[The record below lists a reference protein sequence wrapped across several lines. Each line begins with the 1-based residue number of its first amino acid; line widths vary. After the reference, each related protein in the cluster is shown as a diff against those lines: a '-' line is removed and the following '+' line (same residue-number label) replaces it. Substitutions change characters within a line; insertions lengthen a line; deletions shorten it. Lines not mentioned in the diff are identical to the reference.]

1 MLAAKVTAQNT
12 VYEVV
17 NVKSTNSII
26 RTLDPDR
33 YVIYNDY
40 DAVELHRHGLF

>member
-1 MLAAKVTAQNT
+1 MKHATKQLVKLFAAVLFFMLAAKVTAQNT

-26 RTLDPDR
+26 R
-33 YVIYNDY
+33 
-40 DAVELHRHGLF
+40 E